1 MGLQLLLH
9 VEKTRERERETNE
22 SMWGKRIDEREKI
35 NKIVIYTSAV
45 TVQICT
51 VTIANVYI
59 CMTIV
64 RLIRSRF
71 REYCIN
77 FASFSILHN
86 FAPIDLSALR
96 GIVFQKGMLK

>member
-1 MGLQLLLH
+1 MR
-9 VEKTRERERETNE
+9 VKVR
-22 SMWGKRIDEREKI
+22 KKI
-35 NKIVIYTSAV
+35 NKIRIYIATI
-45 TVQICT
+45 TMHICT